1 MSRIGKRRQ
10 HRGRGVKG
18 KPLAKVGRKATGL
31 IEPAG
36 LPPEEDHL
44 AACGAHRES
53 EHHRLRALGVQ
64 VSQSSVARATERG
77 DGSSMKRLRSK
88 GGFTLIE
95 LLIVIII
102 IGILAAIAIPMFLA
116 QRNKAKEAGVK
127 EGIHSIQVGIHSY
140 AVDNQDAFPAAVVPT
155 GGAGTVASYVD
166 NWPYN
171 PFATTAKT

>member
-77 DGSSMKRLRSK
+77 DGSSMKRFSK
-88 GGFTLIE
+88 GQKGFTLIE

-102 IGILAAIAIPMFLA
+102 IGILAAIAIPMFLS
-116 QRNKAKEAGVK
+116 QRDKAKEASVK
-127 EGIHSIQVGIHSY
+127 EGIHGIQLGVQSF
-140 AVDNQDAFPAAVVPT
+140 AVDKDDTYPT
-155 GGAGTVASYVD
+155 IGEMTGTD
-166 NWPYN
+166 
-171 PFATTAKT
+171 TTAPTAVGAFVKPWPKNAW

>member
-102 IGILAAIAIPMFLA
+102 IGILAAIAIPMFLS
-116 QRNKAKEAGVK
+116 QRQKAKDASVK
-127 EGIHSIQVGIHSY
+127 EGIHGIQIGVQSY
-140 AVDNQDAFPAAVVPT
+140 AVDGDDTYPTILQMTGSTSAAPT
-155 GGAGTVASYVD
+155 AVGPYVK
-166 NWPYN
+166 P
-171 PFATTAKT
+171 

>member
-31 IEPAG
+31 IESAG

-77 DGSSMKRLRSK
+77 DGCTMKRFTK
-88 GGFTLIE
+88 GQKGFTLIE

-102 IGILAAIAIPMFLA
+102 IGILAAIAIPMFLN
-116 QRNKAKEAGVK
+116 QRVKARDAGTK
-127 EGIHSIQVGIHSY
+127 EGTHSIQI
-140 AVDNQDAFPAAVVPT
+140 AVQ
-155 GGAGTVASYVD
+155 S
-166 NWPYN
+166 W
-171 PFATTAKT
+171 